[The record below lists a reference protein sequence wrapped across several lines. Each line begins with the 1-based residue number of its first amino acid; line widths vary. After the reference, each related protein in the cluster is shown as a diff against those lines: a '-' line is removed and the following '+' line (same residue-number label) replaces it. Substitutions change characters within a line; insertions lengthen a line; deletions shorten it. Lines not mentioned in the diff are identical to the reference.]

1 MDKVYAFLSK
11 VGEFND
17 SMSKDHPKVYPAV
30 TFLAGALLIW
40 IL

>member
-1 MDKVYAFLSK
+1 MDKVSVVLEK
-11 VGEFND
+11 VADFND
-17 SMSKDHPKVYPAV
+17 SMSKDYPRIYPTV